1 MVGVSWRWLVVGNN
15 ISVLTQFIMIT
26 ERENNSLIS
35 RKQTWPPPPGGD
47 GDYQPV
53 SVLVTGLD
61 HRVEINQGKSPEGGN
76 LFFLQLDKY

>member
-1 MVGVSWRWLVVGNN
+1 MVGVSWCWLVVGNN

-61 HRVEINQGKSPEGGN
+61 HRVEINQGKSGGRKS
-76 LFFLQLDKY
+76 FLPAIR